1 MTYLPVNE
9 EGIISVDDLKEAI
22 TDETIL
28 ITIMHANNELGTI
41 QPIEEIGKI
50 AREKG
55 IKFHTDAVQ
64 SFGKIEVDVEKLN
77 VDLLSLSSHKINGPK
92 GVGALYIKKGTRV
105 VPLIH
110 GGGQERGIRSGTE
123 NVPGIVGFGKACQL
137 AAENL
142 DAHYE
147 KLSSIRDE
155 LIEKVLT
162 TIPEAYLNGSEEIRL
177 PNLVNFRFKAIELW
191 NHSLKLLARMNSNL
205 ARFITGIEI
214 HPGATFGKRV
224 FIDHGMGVV
233 VGETAIVGDDVLIY
247 QGVILGGT
255 STEKTKRHPTIE
267 DGVIIGAGAKVMGNI
282 TIGKY
287 SKIGTG
293 AVVLKDV
300 PWKI

>member
-1 MTYLPVNE
+1 MFDGLRSEIQAVKDKDPAARSTLEIFLCYP
-9 EGIISVDDLKEAI
+9 GFYA
-22 TDETIL
+22 L
-28 ITIMHANNELGTI
+28 I
-41 QPIEEIGKI
+41 
-50 AREKG
+50 
-55 IKFHTDAVQ
+55 FHRV
-64 SFGKIEVDVEKLN
+64 
-77 VDLLSLSSHKINGPK
+77 SHW
-92 GVGALYIKKGTRV
+92 
-105 VPLIH
+105 
-110 GGGQERGIRSGTE
+110 
-123 NVPGIVGFGKACQL
+123 
-137 AAENL
+137 
-142 DAHYE
+142 
-147 KLSSIRDE
+147 
-155 LIEKVLT
+155 
-162 TIPEAYLNGSEEIRL
+162 
-177 PNLVNFRFKAIELW
+177 LW

-300 PWKI
+300 PPESTCVGVPGRIVKHKGVRKKVDLDHDKLPDPVADAFRTIEKHLQDNDKRFEILFDKHGICLAEDIRDEQEDLEDLFKK

>member
-1 MTYLPVNE
+1 MFDGLRSE
-9 EGIISVDDLKEAI
+9 
-22 TDETIL
+22 
-28 ITIMHANNELGTI
+28 I
-41 QPIEEIGKI
+41 QAVKDKDPAARSTLEIFLCYPGFY
-50 AREKG
+50 ALL
-55 IKFHTDAVQ
+55 FHRV
-64 SFGKIEVDVEKLN
+64 
-77 VDLLSLSSHKINGPK
+77 SHW
-92 GVGALYIKKGTRV
+92 
-105 VPLIH
+105 
-110 GGGQERGIRSGTE
+110 
-123 NVPGIVGFGKACQL
+123 
-137 AAENL
+137 
-142 DAHYE
+142 
-147 KLSSIRDE
+147 
-155 LIEKVLT
+155 
-162 TIPEAYLNGSEEIRL
+162 
-177 PNLVNFRFKAIELW
+177 LW

-300 PWKI
+300 PPESTCVGVPGRIVKHKGVRKRVDLDHDKLPDPVADAFRTIEKHLQDNDKRFEILFDNHEICLAEDIRDEQEDLEDLFKK